1 MAVSSVTPSGP
12 ITAEGE
18 SRAATWRQPTRR
30 LLIALMISLLI
41 GAAGVTRI
49 VFSREPVDSIV
60 AEHYMEAISQ
70 DPAHAALY
78 SRLFAVYYRLTSSD
92 ALHYTVHRV
101 AERAAAAT
109 GNTEA
114 AQTQAARASEHDP
127 PQAAWVDALRS
138 LWHEVQ
144 RVSHP

>member
-1 MAVSSVTPSGP
+1 VDDATPSRR
-12 ITAEGE
+12 ITAPRI
-18 SRAATWRQPTRR
+18 SRSAKQHR
-30 LLIALMISLLI
+30 LLIAVLLVLLV
-41 GAAGVTRI
+41 GAAGVTRV
-49 VFSREPVDSIV
+49 VFSREPVDSMVSERYI
-60 AEHYMEAISQ
+60 EAISQ
-70 DPAHAALY
+70 DPAHYALY
-78 SRLFAVYYRLTSSD
+78 SHLYAVYDRLTSSD

-127 PQAAWVDALRS
+127 PQAAWVDALRT

-144 RVSHP
+144 RVPHP